1 MKSKN
6 KINQETNPL
15 MVSLGS
21 ATESRR
27 NRAGSI
33 ERTDKFKNIDDGLIP
48 FRYTRTN
55 YSDRSSIDIKDATI
69 LCQKAYY
76 NFAQFRNVI
85 DLMTEFSVSNIHFQ
99 GGTKKS
105 RDFFESLF
113 SKINLWSFQD
123 RFFREYYRSGNV
135 FIYRFDGDVKAEEAS
150 KLVQILNSSK
160 LSYDDI
166 KIPVRYV
173 ILNPVDI
180 QFSSGSSYLI
190 GKYYKVLSEYELS
203 KLRNPTTEEDIQI
216 FESFDEETQNQIQ
229 SAKTGSLRIAL
240 NPLKFNAVFYK
251 KQDYEPFAVP
261 MGYPVLED
269 VNFKSELKK
278 MDMAIARTIQQA
290 ILLVTMGAEPDKG
303 GINQKNLES
312 MQKLFQ
318 NESVG
323 RVLIAD
329 YTTKAEF
336 VIPQIGELLDP
347 KKYEVVN
354 NDINLGLNN
363 ILTGGEKFSNQQSKV
378 DVFLARL
385 NQARQAFLN
394 DFLIPEIKR
403 ISKILGLRGHPTP
416 FFEEVSLK
424 DNTVQN
430 RVYTRLLELGVLTPD
445 ETIKAIETGVL
456 PDIESSLQAQK
467 EIKQYRD
474 EGYYLPLI
482 GGAKGPESQSGR
494 PNGSKGI
501 KQEIAANSSE
511 KAENYS
517 FTKIKDNIL
526 KYQQLQGKVEDFLKN
541 KHSKKR
547 LNSVQKDVAEKISKL
562 IIANEDSKAWD
573 TSIEFYCQNPFDKD
587 KRRIQE
593 IQDISIKHQIDDFM
607 ASILYNSKS

>member
-1 MKSKN
+1 MKSKT

-15 MVSLGS
+15 MVSLAS
-21 ATESRR
+21 ATETRR
-27 NRAGSI
+27 NKAGSI

-55 YSDRSSIDIKDATI
+55 YADRSSIDIKDATI

-113 SKINLWSFQD
+113 TKINLWSFQD

-135 FIYRFDGDVKAEEAS
+135 FVYRFDGDVKAEEAS
-150 KLVQILNSSK
+150 KLMQILNSSK
-160 LSYDDI
+160 LASEDI

-180 QFSSGSSYLI
+180 QFSSGSSYLV

-203 KLRNPTTEEDIQI
+203 KLRNPTTEEDVQI
-216 FESFDEETQNQIQ
+216 FESFDDETKKMIQ
-229 SAKTGSLRIAL
+229 GAKTGSLRITL
-240 NPLKFNAVFYK
+240 NPLRFNAVFYK

-290 ILLVTMGAEPDKG
+290 ILLVTMGTEPDKG

-329 YTTKAEF
+329 YTTDAKF
-336 VIPQIGELLDP
+336 IVPQIGELLDP

-385 NQARQAFLN
+385 NQGRQAFLN
-394 DFLIPEIKR
+394 DFLIPEIRR
-403 ISKILGLRGHPTP
+403 ISKIFGLRGYPLP

-456 PDIESSLQAQK
+456 PDTESSLQAQK

-482 GGAKGPESQSGR
+482 GGAKGGPEEQSGR
-494 PNGSKGI
+494 PNGSTGI
-501 KQEIAANSSE
+501 KQQIAAKTE
-511 KAENYS
+511 RKEGYS
-517 FTKIKDNIL
+517 FIKIKDNIF
-526 KYQQLQGKVEDFLKN
+526 KYQQLQGKVEDFLKKKHN
-541 KHSKKR
+541 KKK
-547 LNSVQKDVAEKISKL
+547 LNAAQKDIAENISKL
-562 IIANEDSKAWD
+562 IIANEDAESWD
-573 TSIEFYCQNPFDKD
+573 SSIESYCAQPIDKNN
-587 KRRIQE
+587 KRIQE
-593 IQDISIKHQIDDFM
+593 LNEIASKHQIDDFM
-607 ASILYNSKS
+607 ASILLSSKI

>member
-1 MKSKN
+1 MKSKT

-21 ATESRR
+21 ATETRR
-27 NRAGSI
+27 NRSGSI

-55 YSDRSSIDIKDATI
+55 YADRSSIDIKDATI

-113 SKINLWSFQD
+113 TKINLWSFQD

-135 FIYRFDGDVKAEEAS
+135 FVYRFDGDVKAEEAS
-150 KLVQILNSSK
+150 KLMQILNSSK
-160 LSYDDI
+160 LSSDDI

-180 QFSSGSSYLI
+180 QFSSGSSYLM

-203 KLRNPTTEEDIQI
+203 KLRTPTTEEDLQI
-216 FESFDEETQNQIQ
+216 LESFDEETKNLIK
-229 SAKTGSLRIAL
+229 SSKTGSLRITL
-240 NPLKFNAVFYK
+240 NPARFNAVFYK

-269 VNFKSELKK
+269 INFKSELKK

-329 YTTKAEF
+329 YTTDAKF
-336 VIPQIGELLDP
+336 VVPQIGELLDP

-385 NQARQAFLN
+385 NQGRQAFLN
-394 DFLIPEIKR
+394 DFLIPEIRR
-403 ISKILGLRGHPTP
+403 ISKIFGLRGYPLP
-416 FFEEVSLK
+416 FFEEVNLK

-456 PDIESSLQAQK
+456 PDAESSLQAQR
-467 EIKQYRD
+467 EVKQHRD

-482 GGAKGPESQSGR
+482 GGAKGGPEAQSGR
-494 PNGSKGI
+494 PNGSTGI
-501 KQEIAANSSE
+501 KQQIAATE
-511 KAENYS
+511 AKEGYS
-517 FTKIKDNIL
+517 FIKIKDNIL
-526 KYQQLQGKVEDFLKN
+526 KYQQLQGKVEDFLKKKHN
-541 KHSKKR
+541 KKK
-547 LNSVQKDVAEKISKL
+547 LNMMQKDVAEKISKL
-562 IIANEDSKAWD
+562 IIANEDSASWEKN
-573 TSIEFYCQNPFDKD
+573 IEFYCEKPLDKNMD
-587 KRRIQE
+587 RIDE
-593 IQDISIKHQIDDFM
+593 MNNIALKHQVDEFM
-607 ASILYNSKS
+607 ASILLNSKI